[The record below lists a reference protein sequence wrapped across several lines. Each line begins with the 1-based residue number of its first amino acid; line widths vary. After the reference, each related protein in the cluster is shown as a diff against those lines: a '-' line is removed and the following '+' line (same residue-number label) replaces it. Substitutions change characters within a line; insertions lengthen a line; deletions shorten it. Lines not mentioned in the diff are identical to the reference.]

1 MEQELAE
8 AVQRREE
15 DGQLWAERAGGADAE
30 LAALRTSLQALEVQ
44 NEGELASLR
53 EAEHV
58 SQEAL
63 EKEKVEVARLEKEL
77 ALMKEAEIVAQ
88 QASQEASGRDG
99 AEIDR
104 LRHELLLMKDA
115 VERAGRDASDKEKV
129 EREREEAQKKEQILA
144 EIWRQLQSTT
154 AEDVHGAEELPLPA
168 DPSLLVLAV
177 QSVQDQLMRLRD
189 EHSQTRAHCD
199 EFSHTMASLQGKNKN
214 LTLNLVWF
222 LSGLVISRL
231 CVVFRTT
238 GQEDGRRGGS
248 CSQDTRAGAADCDGQ
263 C

>member
-15 DGQLWAERAGGADAE
+15 DGQLWAERASRADAE

-44 NEGELASLR
+44 NAELARQESVLASLR

-77 ALMKEAEIVAQ
+77 ALMKEAEITAQ
-88 QASQEASGRDG
+88 HASREASGRDG

-104 LRHELLLMKDA
+104 LQHELSLMRDA
-115 VERAGRDASDKEKV
+115 VERAGRDASEKEKEEEKEEKV
-129 EREREEAQKKEQILA
+129 EREREEAQKKEQVLA
-144 EIWRQLQSTT
+144 EIWRQLRSMT

-168 DPSLLVLAV
+168 DPSLLVHTV

-189 EHSQTRAHCD
+189 ERSQTQVHCD
-199 EFSHTMASLQGKNKN
+199 ELSHTVETLQGKNKN
-214 LTLNLVWF
+214 LNLVWF
-222 LSGLVISRL
+222 V
-231 CVVFRTT
+231 
-238 GQEDGRRGGS
+238 
-248 CSQDTRAGAADCDGQ
+248 
-263 C
+263 